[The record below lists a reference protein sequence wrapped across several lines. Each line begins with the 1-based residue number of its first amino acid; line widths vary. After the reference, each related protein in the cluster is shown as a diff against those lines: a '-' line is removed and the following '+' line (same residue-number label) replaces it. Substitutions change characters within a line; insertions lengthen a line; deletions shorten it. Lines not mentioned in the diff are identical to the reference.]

1 MSALGEFEFD
11 FTPAPT
17 PRAITDQ
24 NAWRD
29 RHDPKV
35 WFFCERPES
44 PPDRNATVHDC
55 CAACLIGLRAAM
67 TAGVI
72 PSTDVHGLDVLA
84 HLTERLGSLGPAP
97 RSAVTP

>member
-1 MSALGEFEFD
+1 MTGLGEYEFD
-11 FTPAPT
+11 FTPAPM
-17 PRAITDQ
+17 PSSIHDQ

-44 PPDRNATVHDC
+44 PPDRHATVHDC
-55 CAACLIGLRAAM
+55 CSACLIGLQGAM
-67 TAGVI
+67 AVGAI
-72 PSTDVHGLDVLA
+72 PSHDVYGLDVLA
-84 HLTERLGSLGPAP
+84 QLTERLERFGPAP